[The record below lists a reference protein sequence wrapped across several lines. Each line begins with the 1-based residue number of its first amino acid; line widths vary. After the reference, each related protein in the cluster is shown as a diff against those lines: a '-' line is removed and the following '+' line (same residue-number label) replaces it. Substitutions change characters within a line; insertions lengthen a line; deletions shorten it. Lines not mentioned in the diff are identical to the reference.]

1 MYVCLCKGV
10 TDKAIAKAVAAGAC
24 SFTDV
29 QNALGVSTQCGSCE
43 QLARAIV
50 AELAP
55 LPATQFYELPAAPA
69 ALACA

>member
-24 SFTDV
+24 SFNEV
-29 QNALGVSTQCGSCE
+29 QDALGVSTQCGSCE

-55 LPATQFYELPAAPA
+55 LPTAQFYELSAAQVS
-69 ALACA
+69 LACA